1 MSDKEVLSSLYGADG
16 VDADKV
22 PDTPAELEELK
33 KAKSST
39 KSKNAGD
46 IEKSLDE
53 PLSTLVNAAARNH
66 MDDESGFFDN
76 PCHVMAGEMMTI
88 VHGVYAAKGDA
99 LRTKLTLPRELPPY
113 VIAIM
118 AMKKFNFVV
127 IMPDNSKDRESG
139 FLAFYDGNTESPSY
153 GLYVTDSDRMNKI
166 FFKFHGDLKQ
176 RDIGDIIRHIRAQ
189 APTRRVDTTQDIA
202 PFANCVY
209 NYDTGEVEEYSPEQT
224 HLFKFATKWNPDA
237 PLPVIDQEDGTQWR
251 PDEWLESLFDGD
263 EELSLSMWQV
273 IGAHLRPYNSFDQAA
288 ILMSTQGSNGK
299 GTLLQLIES
308 LVGSENT
315 AHIPLDEMEYR
326 FGMDQVIGKCAV
338 IADENNV
345 GAYHTRARNFK
356 ALVTSDTLT
365 IDRKNRPAVDYR
377 PFVQVTQCFNDNFRA
392 ADDSNSLFRRQLFIP
407 FPKTYLGEKRNSA
420 IRDDY
425 VKRPEV
431 LEWVAK
437 HVLLELDF
445 YKRFTESKAS
455 ENLKNEQK
463 LVNSPIRDFVDE
475 IHDQLANNFQPTKL
489 LFALYKAWYQENISE
504 RSNKMPAIQTFKD
517 EVRRVIDEHSEYG
530 WKAPKNRRMQ
540 TTRYPKRYP
549 GSKELNYNPKYEP
562 LIARYKHRNSDLN
575 DVYHRPNAPGSLIVA
590 PDSGSMDGLWVNCS
604 YPNPAATTPKDV
616 NPGPVAGPW
625 PEDDQLPPAWTRH
638 DYYRPHFTYAD
649 QETNEETSTEQEQ

>member
-99 LRTKLTLPRELPPY
+99 LRTKLALPRELPPY

-455 ENLKNEQK
+455 EELKKDQK
-463 LVNSPIRDFVDE
+463 LVNSPVMEFVDDVHGE
-475 IHDQLANNFQPTKL
+475 FVHSFIPLEYMFE
-489 LFALYKAWYQENISE
+489 LYLAWYSANVSKHGKTIAKKNFMAEL
-504 RSNKMPAIQTFKD
+504 
-517 EVRRVIDEHSEYG
+517 RRTIEDNPEYG
-530 WKAPKNRRMQ
+530 WEVPGDERMRTTKFPKDPHN
-540 TTRYPKRYP
+540 
-549 GSKELNYNPKYEP
+549 GSSPYFIPLSEP
-562 LIARYKHRNSDLN
+562 LSRRYDSYNHNLQDMVLGVGKKPYFKPTSLGQLQGVWVNHKGPNTVGPNPDPSIHRLDPELE
-575 DVYHRPNAPGSLIVA
+575 DGFIGS
-590 PDSGSMDGLWVNCS
+590 DSGV
-604 YPNPAATTPKDV
+604 
-616 NPGPVAGPW
+616 PVT
-625 PEDDQLPPAWTRH
+625 Q
-638 DYYRPHFTYAD
+638 
-649 QETNEETSTEQEQ
+649 

>member
-1 MSDKEVLSSLYGADG
+1 MSDKEVLSSLYGTDG

-33 KAKSST
+33 KSKSSAKSKT
-39 KSKNAGD
+39 AGAGD
-46 IEKSLDE
+46 IEKSLGQ

-66 MDDESGFFDN
+66 MDEPGFFDN
-76 PCHVMAGEMMTI
+76 PCHVMAQEMMTI

-99 LRTKLTLPRELPPY
+99 LRTKLAPPKELPAF

-127 IMPDNSKDRESG
+127 IMPDDSNDRDSG

-153 GLYVTDSDRMNKI
+153 GLYVTDTVRMGKI
-166 FFKFHGDLKQ
+166 FSFFHGDLKQ
-176 RDIGDIIRHIRAQ
+176 RDRDEIMYHIRIE

-202 PFANCVY
+202 PFDNGVY
-209 NYDTGEVEEYSPEQT
+209 NYDTGKFEEYSPEQI
-224 HLFKFATKWNPDA
+224 HLFKFPTKWNPDA
-237 PLPVIDQEDGTQWR
+237 PLPVIDQADGTQWR
-251 PDEWLESLFDGD
+251 PDEWLESLFAND

-288 ILMSTQGSNGK
+288 ILMSPKGSNGK

-308 LVGSENT
+308 LVGSHNT
-315 AHIPLDEMEYR
+315 AHIPLDAMEQR
-326 FGMDQVIGKCAV
+326 FGMHRVIGKCAV

-345 GAYHTRARNFK
+345 GAYHTSSRNFK

-365 IDRKNRPAVDYR
+365 IDRKNRSVVDYR

-392 ADDSNSLFRRQLFIP
+392 ADDSDSLFRRQLFIP
-407 FPKTYLGEKRNSA
+407 FPETFLKDKRNPA
-420 IRDDY
+420 IREDY
-425 VKRPEV
+425 VKRTEV

-445 YKRFTESKAS
+445 YKRFTESTAS
-455 ENLKNEQK
+455 EDLKNEQK

-475 IHDQLANNFQPTKL
+475 IHDQLTSNFQPTRL

-504 RSNKMPAIQTFKD
+504 RSNKIPAIQTFKD
-517 EVRRVIDEHSEYG
+517 EVRRVIDEHPEYG
-530 WKAPKNRRMQ
+530 WKAPKGRRMQ

-549 GSKELNYNPKYEP
+549 NSKELNYNPKYEP
-562 LIARYKHRNSDLN
+562 LIARYKHRSSDLN

-590 PDSGSMDGLWVNCS
+590 PDSGSMDGLWVNFS
-604 YPNPAATTPKDV
+604 YPNPAAPAPKYA
-616 NPGPVAGPW
+616 NLGPVAGPW
-625 PEDDQLPPAWTRH
+625 PEDDQLPPEWPRH
-638 DYYRPHFTYAD
+638 DYERIHFTSAD
-649 QETNEETSTEQEQ
+649 QEANEKTSTE